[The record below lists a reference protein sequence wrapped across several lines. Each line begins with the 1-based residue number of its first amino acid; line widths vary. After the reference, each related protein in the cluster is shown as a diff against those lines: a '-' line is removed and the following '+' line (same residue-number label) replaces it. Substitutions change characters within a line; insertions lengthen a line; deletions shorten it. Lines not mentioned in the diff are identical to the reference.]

1 MLLIGLFYDIFLDCH
16 VLIQHRF
23 TADVVFHPRK
33 DDRKADSILKFFSLY
48 DHIKLNFTIRSYN
61 SDCSKILMPFWSV

>member
-23 TADVVFHPRK
+23 TADVVFRPRK
-33 DDRKADSILKFFSLY
+33 DDREICTSRIEGFDE
-48 DHIKLNFTIRSYN
+48 
-61 SDCSKILMPFWSV
+61 KILYFIDFFIISRH